1 MKKKDIEISNGELK
15 KILPRS
21 DVYTLVSQK
30 NCMPVMRETT
40 YRVAYSLYKFL
51 FYFCYFKGQ
60 HKKNF
65 FLHNENKN
73 FSFGEE
79 NDLAS
84 IRFQ

>member
-1 MKKKDIEISNGELK
+1 
-15 KILPRS
+15 
-21 DVYTLVSQK
+21 
-30 NCMPVMRETT
+30 MPVMRETT

-60 HKKNF
+60 QKKL

>member
-30 NCMPVMRETT
+30 ICMPVMRETT

-60 HKKNF
+60 HKKNV
-65 FLHNENKN
+65 FLHNENEN
-73 FSFGEE
+73 FSLGGGE
-79 NDLAS
+79 
-84 IRFQ
+84 